1 MHIARTTARNLSR
14 LTLVALTLM
23 AAWMATLALYAA
35 PAVAG
40 DALAASGT
48 YDITV
53 MLSSNEDQCYVSGT
67 NRAIQAMVTQR
78 IDEIN
83 ASRELNG
90 RRLTATFRDDFQD
103 TDKAITYVAGA
114 LQRTDT
120 LAIVGM
126 PGWRR
131 ATDVFKRIGK
141 EIGDSNIPFI
151 SDISVNTIFKDQPNV
166 FTMRASQE
174 EERLPVIGRILKDQK
189 FQRPAFVGVRDE
201 ENSNV
206 LGDGLKALRDTPPL
220 VADHRLIVKDNKI
233 DPAELS
239 NAISDLKTKDVDIVI
254 IALGG
259 EPNAQVLSEAT
270 NLGLNVPF
278 FVFGNLENVLKN
290 AGLKNFAGDLYQ
302 LAWDGLP
309 GLYNERLRQSILR
322 NDTQNW
328 LFPDKKRNLTS
339 GWVTGKCKD
348 KEGLNNENA
357 LAPDNLRAISR
368 ATQYAD
374 MIGMIATL
382 IKDAPASEGLRDL
395 RKRIVDSITSEFATG
410 KGMYKGAYDN
420 WSFRPDTRTAS
431 RTPVV
436 LVRPRGSEQMRLAPD
451 QYVRVK
457 NDTLRR
463 IQTLYTDI
471 DLIRLYRVNDEEK
484 SFFADFY
491 LTITNSGKLSIND
504 IDFANAFINS
514 ENNGAQLT
522 ISPLH
527 EGGPSDA
534 YPEGSKIY
542 KVAGKFLFQPD
553 FSRFPFDTQLFSIDV
568 QRKSGEQPFV
578 VQPPARQFRDKT
590 ADSDGWLT
598 ADQYVGYDQDFIS
611 VLDTRTESK
620 SVVPFYKASF
630 AWIMKREA
638 TDYYLQ
644 VVIPLAFIL
653 IVAYLSIF
661 IPNENFEAIVTI
673 QVTALLSAVAL
684 YLSIPK
690 VASDTATI
698 SDRIFLVDYLAVA
711 IMIGLSILRVS
722 QYVANRPRVAR
733 IIDWTHIFGLPILV
747 GVLAMYILGQSST
760 ETISTAGFL

>member
-1 MHIARTTARNLSR
+1 MLTARTTIHA
-14 LTLVALTLM
+14 LVSCVALFALTLM
-23 AAWMATLALYAA
+23 AACIAATPAA
-35 PAVAG
+35 ANEAQ
-40 DALAASGT
+40 AASGSFNV
-48 YDITV
+48 TV
-53 MLSSNEDQCYVSGT
+53 MISSNEDQCYVSGI
-67 NRAIQAMVTQR
+67 NRAIQAMVTR
-78 IDEIN
+78 RLDEIN
-83 ASRELNG
+83 ASGELNG

-103 TDKAITYVAGA
+103 ADKAITNVAGA
-114 LQRTDT
+114 LQRSDT

-131 ATDVFKRIGK
+131 AADVFKRFGK
-141 EIGDSNIPFI
+141 EIGDSNVPFI
-151 SDISVNTIFKDQPNV
+151 SDISVNTIFKEQPNV

-189 FQRPAFVGVRDE
+189 FQRPAFLGVRDE

-206 LGDGLKALRDTPPL
+206 LGEGLKALRDAPPL
-220 VADHRLIVKDNKI
+220 VADHRLTVKDDKL

-239 NAISDLKTKDVDIVI
+239 NAIADLKTKDADLVI

-259 EPNAQVLSEAT
+259 QRNAQVLSEAT
-270 NLGLNVPF
+270 NLGLSVPF
-278 FVFGNLENVLKN
+278 FVFGNLENALKN
-290 AGLKNFAGDLYQ
+290 AGLKDFPGDLYQ

-309 GLYNERLRQSILR
+309 GLYSERLRNNILR

-328 LFPDKKRNLTS
+328 LFPDKKRNLSS
-339 GWVTGKCKD
+339 GWASGKCKD
-348 KEGLNNENA
+348 KEGLDNENA
-357 LAPDNLRAISR
+357 LDPENLRAISR
-368 ATQYAD
+368 GTQYAD
-374 MIGMIATL
+374 MVGMVATL
-382 IKDAPASEGLRDL
+382 IRDAPASEDLRDL
-395 RKRIVDSITSEFATG
+395 RKRIVDGIPKEFATG

-457 NDTLRR
+457 NDNLRR

-471 DLIRLYRVNDEEK
+471 DLIRLYRVDDEEK

-504 IDFANAFINS
+504 IDFANAFINP
-514 ENNGAQLT
+514 ENNGVQLT
-522 ISPLH
+522 VSPLH

-542 KVAGKFLFQPD
+542 KVSGKFLFQPD
-553 FSRFPFDTQLFSIDV
+553 FSRFPFDTQLFAINV
-568 QRKSGEQPFV
+568 QRKNGEQPFV
-578 VQPPARQFRDKT
+578 VQPPARQFRDKG
-590 ADSDGWLT
+590 ADSDGWIT

-611 VLDTRTESK
+611 VLDTKTETK

-722 QYVANRPRVAR
+722 QYVATRPRIAR
-733 IIDWTHIFGLPILV
+733 VIDWTHIFGLPILV